1 MNKIFNCSL
10 KIQGK
15 GVEEL
20 VFCEL
25 KYHSDTISTC
35 QIDRYESILEKVF
48 QLVVKKFSQ
57 KPNLCKF
64 EIKGTQIEFSLDDLE
79 KELLESGLN
88 LAEFTLNH
96 EDIRFKFSNESEYP
110 NHIANAM
117 KSYYTSHYV
126 DLCGIDQTKRFLQIV
141 APGDDAEFQKF
152 KSRLRNLL
160 DNFEKLSEEACE
172 AFIDGDKLL
181 KQCES
186 VANQVEDLKDEY
198 NF

>member
-1 MNKIFNCSL
+1 MNKIFKCSL

-35 QIDRYESILEKVF
+35 QIDRYESI
-48 QLVVKKFSQ
+48 
-57 KPNLCKF
+57 
-64 EIKGTQIEFSLDDLE
+64 LE